1 MFNITLPQSRY
12 HNFSKCIDL
21 SAKKLSNITVFYMG
35 IFIDSSSDNTEAAVS
50 QLKMFIEEQAPYQI

>member
-1 MFNITLPQSRY
+1 
-12 HNFSKCIDL
+12 
-21 SAKKLSNITVFYMG
+21 MG